1 MLKTFLIYLITKFKA
16 NLKLIILQNNKLV
29 SIKDMDQNLL
39 KVFRSILGF
48 NQYDI
53 TLTKEQLELKSIMD
67 AFEGEI

>member
-1 MLKTFLIYLITKFKA
+1 MLKTFLIYFITKFKA

-39 KVFRSILGF
+39 KAFRSILGF